1 LLPAPTQHNEAHKT
15 TQIFVIY
22 GDAWVDERVRV
33 NKVLWKMVARRA
45 VGEEVAAAF
54 EDALVV

>member
-1 LLPAPTQHNEAHKT
+1 
-15 TQIFVIY
+15 
-22 GDAWVDERVRV
+22 VDERVRV